1 MAHEGDGAEAMSE
14 AELRSAARK
23 TVNFSVLYRTGL
35 QQSKATL
42 IDISLTGALLE
53 SSVTIPP
60 VGAIVVIK
68 FKPSGQDEPIPVN
81 SRVVRYTTSGFAVE
95 FLSLN
100 KATQQVI
107 EGLD

>member
-1 MAHEGDGAEAMSE
+1 MSE
-14 AELRSAARK
+14 TELRSAARK

-35 QQSKATL
+35 RRSQATL

-53 SSVTIPP
+53 SSLIIPP
-60 VGAIVVIK
+60 IGAIVVIK
-68 FKPSGQDEPIPVN
+68 FEPPGQDEPISIN

-100 KATQQVI
+100 SETQQMI
-107 EGLD
+107 EALE